1 MALNP
6 KFPTWQG
13 VRVWVV
19 GASTGIGAA
28 TVKLLLARGARVA
41 VSARSADKLTELV
54 AGHEHALVLS
64 LDVTDPTAQRIA
76 HKKIVQRFG
85 GLDLAILC
93 AGTYSPLRAD
103 QFDLATMNHHF
114 TVNFTGVLH
123 GIDAVLPAML
133 AAGKGHIAIV
143 SSVAGYRGLPNALA
157 YGPSKAALINL
168 AESMYIDLHDKG
180 LGVSVINP
188 GFVETP
194 LTAQNT
200 FTMPALIS
208 PAEAAREILSG
219 LEKGEFETH
228 FPKRFTRAVKALGL
242 LPDAV
247 YFKAVKKGTG
257 L

>member
-6 KFPTWQG
+6 KFSDWRD

-28 TVKLLLARGARVA
+28 AAKLLLARGARVA
-41 VSARSADKLTELV
+41 VSARSADKLTGLI
-54 AGHEHALVLS
+54 AGHAHALALP
-64 LDVTDPTAQRIA
+64 LDVTDAGAQRAAHAQIA
-76 HKKIVQRFG
+76 QAWG

-103 QFDLATMNHHF
+103 QFDLAVINHHF
-114 TVNFTGVLH
+114 AVNFTGVLH
-123 GIDAVLPAML
+123 GIDAVLPGML
-133 AAGKGHIAIV
+133 AAAQGHIAV
-143 SSVAGYRGLPNALA
+143 VASVAGYRGLPNALA

-168 AESMYIDLHDKG
+168 AETLYLDLHEKG

-200 FTMPALIS
+200 FAMPALMS
-208 PAEAAREILSG
+208 AEEAAREIVKG
-219 LEKGEFETH
+219 LERGEFETH
-228 FPKRFTRAVKALGL
+228 FPKRFTRTLKALGL
-242 LPDAV
+242 LPDAA
-247 YFKAVKKGTG
+247 YFKAIKKGTG

>member
-28 TVKLLLARGARVA
+28 TVKLLLARGGRVA

-168 AESMYIDLHDKG
+168 AESMYIDLHDRG

-208 PAEAAREILSG
+208 PEEAAREILSG

>member
-208 PAEAAREILSG
+208 PEEAAREILSG